1 MKKMLIAVLVLSMLL
16 PCLAGCVD
24 PNRISTEGTHPV
36 TDHNGNTV
44 EVPYKIEK
52 IVVADIFPLPS
63 ILAVFFDSAERI
75 VGIPKSSMAA
85 AKNGLLGQLYPEIL
99 QASTAFSDGNAFNAE
114 ELIKLEPDVVFY
126 SSTNEES
133 GAAFA
138 QEIVDY
144 CISKGYNSPTIP
156 SK

>member
-1 MKKMLIAVLVLSMLL
+1 MKKLLISILVLAMLL
-16 PCLAGCVD
+16 PCLIGCVD
-24 PNRISTEGTHPV
+24 PNRIPTEGTHEV

-63 ILAVFFDSAERI
+63 ILAVFFDSAEKI

-99 QASTAFSDGNAFNAE
+99 QASTAFS
-114 ELIKLEPDVVFY
+114 Y
-126 SSTNEES
+126 SRRVRRRSRGASPS
-133 GAAFA
+133 G
-138 QEIVDY
+138 
-144 CISKGYNSPTIP
+144 
-156 SK
+156 